1 MRGGGAVRTPSD
13 GVRPVDAAV
22 GLRRAVLGRGAA
34 ARVAGGPG
42 ERAGVHGREPVRVS
56 ASVRTPIANTPGAPA
71 PRHAGR
77 PPARSAARRTPVPR
91 PGIARVAVSG
101 TDPTDR
107 PAGVADGGHADP
119 VRGTGRGRVAA
130 VGPDVPGSAVAGCGV
145 RAGSAVP
152 GSAVAGPA
160 TRVRSRVGAGVPDS
174 VGAGAAVRN
183 RGAPREADLAGSSHR
198 MYRRAR
204 HFRVIHPVWPPQPTH
219 PRWSCASAYPT
230 NATTSI
236 TACAMT
242 NGQTR
247 EVSW

>member
-56 ASVRTPIANTPGAPA
+56 ASVRTPIANRPGAVA
-71 PRHAGR
+71 PLRAGR
-77 PPARSAARRTPVPR
+77 RPARSAARRTRAPR
-91 PGIARVAVSG
+91 AVAARAPVSG
-101 TDPTDR
+101 TDPTGR
-107 PAGVADGGHADP
+107 PADVAGGGRADP

-130 VGPDVPGSAVAGCGV
+130 VGPDVPGSAVAGPASRARR
-145 RAGSAVP
+145 RAGV
-152 GSAVAGPA
+152 
-160 TRVRSRVGAGVPDS
+160 GVPDS

-204 HFRVIHPVWPPQPTH
+204 HFRVIHPVWPPQPTQ